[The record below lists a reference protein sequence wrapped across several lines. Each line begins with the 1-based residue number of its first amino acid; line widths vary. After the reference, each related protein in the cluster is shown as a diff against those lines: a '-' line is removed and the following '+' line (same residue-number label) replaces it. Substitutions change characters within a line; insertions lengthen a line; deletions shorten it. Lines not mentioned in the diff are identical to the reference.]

1 MLSIEIF
8 SDVVC
13 PWCFIG
19 KRRLDQVLSTE
30 VGEGIELRWRPYQLY
45 PNIPADGVD
54 RREYLKRR
62 YGAGADR
69 ARVPARISEEAQA
82 EGIDLRFDLIERT
95 PNTLLAHRLLEYAHD
110 YGLQHVLSE
119 ALFEAYFC
127 QGRDV
132 GDIDTLAEIAGEAGL
147 SSLDAK
153 AFLLTDASLDEVQTQ
168 LQRAPDLG
176 ISGVPGYFLAG
187 SFLLPGA
194 QSVET
199 MSQIISRVKA
209 KVAQR

>member
-19 KRRLDQVLSTE
+19 KRRLDQVLATD
-30 VGEGIELRWRPYQLY
+30 VGEDIELRWRPYQLY
-45 PNIPADGVD
+45 PNIAAEGVD
-54 RREYLKRR
+54 RGEYLKRR
-62 YGAGADR
+62 YGDDADR
-69 ARVPARISEEAQA
+69 ARVPVRISEEAQA
-82 EGIDLRFDLIERT
+82 EGIELRFDLIERT
-95 PNTLLAHRLLEYAHD
+95 PNTLLAHRLLEFAYDH
-110 YGLQHVLSE
+110 GLQHVLSE

-132 GDIDTLAEIAGEAGL
+132 GDVDALAEIAGEVGL
-147 SSLDAK
+147 PSLDAK
-153 AFLLTDASLDEVQTQ
+153 AFLLSDAARDEVHAQ